1 MKIYSVKTES
11 KIKIP
16 ELLWRVQAGFP
27 SPADDYIERHI
38 DLNEQLIQNPS
49 STFLV
54 RVEGESMTGAGIYP
68 GDVLV
73 VDKSKTPNNN
83 DVIIAVLEGE
93 FTVKRFSKSSTGT
106 YLIPANPSFKPV
118 KLDENSD
125 FTIWGVVTTVLHN
138 PNPTSQNW

>member
-1 MKIYSVKTES
+1 MKIHPIQTQT

-38 DLNEQLIQNPS
+38 HLNEQLMQNPS

-73 VDKSKTPNNN
+73 VDKSKTPNHN

-93 FTVKRFSKSSTGT
+93 FTVKRFAKTTKGT
-106 YLIPANPSFKPV
+106 FLIPENQSFKPI
-118 KLDENSD
+118 KLDENS
-125 FTIWGVVTTVLHN
+125 
-138 PNPTSQNW
+138 